1 MAKINQPGSDPSLI
15 GKNASTQ
22 PTDGRDNTS
31 DELKFCTGDVDVIG
45 VHLGY
50 AIGTYSN
57 KDGSGGLFITDGSSS
72 FWIDENR
79 SIHIQTGKTAV
90 DGGTGGG
97 LIMRSDTVYQKTGSY
112 KLEVQ
117 GNDDEA
123 NASSDG
129 KGEENN
135 PAYSVHVY
143 GNAAIT
149 ANGDLSLAADNI
161 LIDAKEQLKLKSG
174 GQTQITSGDGGGKV
188 DVVTNEFKVTSKFAK
203 YDLTG
208 SFYID
213 GPEEITFNQKIKV
226 DPIASNSI
234 SINTIGSKVS
244 TNSIGGKNNIL
255 LGNSTESTLGNVQVS
270 AYKWLNESISGTASL
285 NLGPMIDFGLSTYQG
300 TFIGT
305 PRENSRSLSAYEL
318 YTGGTI
324 GTSFNLLGN
333 DISLTSIGTITGT
346 TLSITDFIATA
357 ILLN

>member
-79 SIHIQTGKTAV
+79 SIHIQTGKTAL

-97 LIMRSDTVYQKTGSY
+97 LIMRSDNVYQKTGSY

-123 NASSDG
+123 DASSDG

-174 GQTQITSGDGGGKV
+174 GQTQITAGDGGGKL

-208 SFYID
+208 SFYVD
-213 GPEEITFNQKIKV
+213 GPEEITFNQKIKF
-226 DPIASNSI
+226 DPLADNSI
-234 SINTIGSKVS
+234 SINTIGSKIA
-244 TNSIGGKNNIL
+244 TNSIGGKNNVM
-255 LGNSTESTLGNVQVS
+255 LGNVMESTLGNVQVS
-270 AYKWLNESISGTASL
+270 AYKWLNESISGTASI
-285 NLGPMIDFGLSTYQG
+285 NLGPMIDYGLSTYEG

-305 PRENSRSLSAYEL
+305 PRENSRSLSAYEI

-324 GTSFNLLGN
+324 GTSFNLIAN
-333 DISLTSIGTITGT
+333 DINLTSLGTLTGT
-346 TLSITDFIATA
+346 TLSVTDFIAPA